1 MKNLKNNTMA
11 LVALAIAGTS
21 VTLMSFSKNSNEK
34 IAMQWYEVTP
44 HPSNPNQ
51 DEIGEPIPDPTE
63 SGACSTTK
71 TKDRCAIQLD
81 LDGAS
86 ESPETVEDAL
96 SDPNVTVGQST
107 FRNN

>member
-1 MKNLKNNTMA
+1 MKNLKNYAMA
-11 LVALAIAGTS
+11 LVALFIAATS
-21 VTLMSFSKNSNEK
+21 MTLMSFNKNGNEK

-44 HPSNPNQ
+44 HPSDPNQ

-81 LDGAS
+81 LDGTS
-86 ESPETVEDAL
+86 QQPTTVEDAL
-96 SDPNVTVGQST
+96 ADPNVTVGQST